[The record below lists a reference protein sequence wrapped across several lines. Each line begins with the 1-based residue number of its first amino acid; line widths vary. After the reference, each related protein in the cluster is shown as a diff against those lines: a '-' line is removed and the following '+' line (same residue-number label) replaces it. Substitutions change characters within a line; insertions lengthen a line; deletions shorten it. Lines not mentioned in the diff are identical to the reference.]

1 MGCVQGRKLGW
12 GQILETLELQ
22 HEKES
27 CTLIQTAWEAY
38 GGWNGGGWNG
48 GGWEGGRARACI
60 EQSGKI
66 EMVLIYKLD
75 LNEGRQLY

>member
-1 MGCVQGRKLGW
+1 MGCVQGGKLGW

-38 GGWNGGGWNG
+38 RGWNG
-48 GGWEGGRARACI
+48 GGWEGGHARACI